1 MKVFKFFL
9 TKIFLK
15 RWIFSLSMIILLFA
29 ENYLLFTVS
38 RSLCSAYQGY
48 KEMRNMDREDIY
60 IANLDPNKEVDF
72 DAITKEKTQKVY
84 DYLDDNFKYALYTD
98 GFIISLPNDD
108 GMEISMNY
116 INEEYYKLNQNKL
129 SAGKKLYFNY
139 EFKKDEIPVLIGKG
153 LSRTYPLGSTI
164 RIEDPVVEQPITLKV
179 QGILEQNAHHSNFY
193 ALNSKSYYNFSIF
206 LPVNDEFI
214 RNSNIDLQVNGLM
227 DMIVLQSTKEKTVN
241 LSENIQEVLGIKFNY
256 FNQKEN
262 NDFFKDYYLNSL
274 KIICILTL
282 IIVIFMICLSVW
294 NMIVCIRLIIK
305 DFTIN
310 LLVGL
315 SYARLKKILYNYLGI
330 LFLIN
335 FAAIFFITAYDR
347 HEFWVKKDTLFV
359 TYGVFGL
366 IDIDWLALLVV
377 LLFDIVFGI
386 VIVGIMMKKIK
397 KIPVSLGV
405 LQ

>member
-1 MKVFKFFL
+1 
-9 TKIFLK
+9 
-15 RWIFSLSMIILLFA
+15 
-29 ENYLLFTVS
+29 
-38 RSLCSAYQGY
+38 
-48 KEMRNMDREDIY
+48 
-60 IANLDPNKEVDF
+60 
-72 DAITKEKTQKVY
+72 
-84 DYLDDNFKYALYTD
+84 
-98 GFIISLPNDD
+98 
-108 GMEISMNY
+108 
-116 INEEYYKLNQNKL
+116 
-129 SAGKKLYFNY
+129 
-139 EFKKDEIPVLIGKG
+139 
-153 LSRTYPLGSTI
+153 
-164 RIEDPVVEQPITLKV
+164 
-179 QGILEQNAHHSNFY
+179 
-193 ALNSKSYYNFSIF
+193 
-206 LPVNDEFI
+206 
-214 RNSNIDLQVNGLM
+214 
-227 DMIVLQSTKEKTVN
+227 
-241 LSENIQEVLGIKFNY
+241 
-256 FNQKEN
+256 
-262 NDFFKDYYLNSL
+262 
-274 KIICILTL
+274 
-282 IIVIFMICLSVW
+282 MICLSVW
-294 NMIVCIRLIIK
+294 NMVVCIRLIIK